1 MYFPTKKRI
10 FVKKFCCI
18 VMPEIGKEKTFKM
31 KKLTILFFAALIL
44 SACNR
49 VQNGGDNGVEVI
61 EYPAEDIVNQ
71 DEIKQSDDFYL
82 NQTDQSN
89 ANDLARFLA
98 GKPVDK
104 YADLQNTPF
113 YKEYSL
119 KTAQQWEDLTTRTLE
134 PIKKWCKENINDFSS
149 DTSCL
154 IYPFGGPDLI
164 FAMTFF
170 PNAGDYILQG
180 LENPGKLAEPDKI
193 SQPKIQ
199 AYLDSLLY
207 SFRYLTR
214 FGFFVAGQ
222 MQQDFRNEHLDGT
235 LHLALYTLAMEN
247 CIITNYR
254 DIYLDNRGNI
264 TEADGNET
272 KHPYGWEIVFKKDG
286 DKKPRTVKY
295 FRMDTSDPP
304 LMGKM
309 EFPFFVNSFKE
320 KICYLKSASYLL
332 QSVEFKIMQKLV
344 VDQCDKILQDE
355 SGLAY
360 GKLIKDYDVKLFGT
374 YTRPL
379 KVFSIF
385 KQEDLKEALA
395 AKKSQPLPFKIGY
408 ASQLNESVLMACTR
422 KTADS
427 PVEEAKP
434 SKPVVYTKDTVYK
447 VQFRVSWK
455 KLPESDFAGLQDVD
469 YYLDNSAY
477 KYTSGN
483 FKTEQECKEY
493 LPQVRAKGFSD
504 AFIVKFY
511 SGKRIK

>member
-1 MYFPTKKRI
+1 MQVQDEEKLK
-10 FVKKFCCI
+10 
-18 VMPEIGKEKTFKM
+18 KTFKM
-31 KKLTILFFAALIL
+31 KKLYSIFFAALIL
-44 SACNR
+44 SACNQT
-49 VQNGGDNGVEVI
+49 QNGGSDSGVEVI

-71 DEIKQSDDFYL
+71 EEVKLSDDFYL
-82 NQTDQSN
+82 NQVDQSN

-104 YADLQNTPF
+104 YAALQSTDF
-113 YKEYSL
+113 YKAYSQ
-119 KTAQQWEDLTTRTLE
+119 KTAQQWEDLTSKTLV
-134 PIKKWCKENINDFSS
+134 PIKKWCGENIKEFSE

-154 IYPFGGPDLI
+154 FYPFGGPDLI

-193 SQPKIQ
+193 PQPKIE

-264 TEADGNET
+264 TEADGTET

-286 DKKPRTVKY
+286 DNRPRTVKY

-304 LMGKM
+304 LTGKM
-309 EFPFFVNSFKE
+309 EFPFFVNSYKE

-332 QSVEFKIMQKLV
+332 QSVEFKIMQKLIA
-344 VDQCDKILQDE
+344 DQCDKILQDE
-355 SGLAY
+355 SGFAY
-360 GKLIKDYDVKLFGT
+360 GKLKKDYDIKLFGT
-374 YTRPL
+374 YTKPL

-385 KQEDLKEALA
+385 KQEDLKAALA
-395 AKKSQPLPFKIGY
+395 AQNSQPLPFKIGY

-427 PVEEAKP
+427 PKEEPKQP
-434 SKPVVYTKDTVYK
+434 SKPVVFTKDTVYK

-455 KLPESDFAGLQDVD
+455 KLPETDFSGLQEVD
-469 YYLDNSAY
+469 YYTDNSAY

-483 FKTEQECKEY
+483 FKTIKEAQDY
-493 LPQVRAKGFSD
+493 LPKVRAKGYSD

>member
-1 MYFPTKKRI
+1 
-10 FVKKFCCI
+10 
-18 VMPEIGKEKTFKM
+18 M
-31 KKLTILFFAALIL
+31 KSKYSLIL
-44 SACNR
+44 ICLTAIMFQACNGTK
-49 VQNGGDNGVEVI
+49 NDGAESVEVI

-71 DEIKQSDDFYL
+71 DEVKLSDDFYL
-82 NQTDQSN
+82 NQIDQSS

-98 GKPVDK
+98 GKSVDK
-104 YADLQNTPF
+104 YADLQNTDF
-113 YKEYSL
+113 YKAYSQ
-119 KTAQQWEDLTTRTLE
+119 KAKQQWEELTTKTLN
-134 PIKKWCKENINDFSS
+134 PVKKWCSENISDFSN

-154 IYPFGGPDLI
+154 FYPFGGPDLI

-180 LENPGKLAEPDKI
+180 LENPGKLAEPEKI
-193 SQPKIQ
+193 SEPKIH

-214 FGFFVAGQ
+214 FGFFIAGQ
-222 MQQDFRNEHLDGT
+222 MKDNFKNEYLDGT
-235 LHLALYTLAMEN
+235 LHIALYTLAMEN

-264 TEADGNET
+264 TESDGNAT
-272 KHPYGWEIVFKKDG
+272 KHPYGWEIVFKKEG
-286 DKKPRTVKY
+286 DSRPRTVKY

-304 LMGKM
+304 MTGKM
-309 EFPFFVNSFKE
+309 EFPFFINSFKE

-360 GKLIKDYDVKLFGT
+360 GKVKKDYEVKLFGT

-385 KQEDLKEALA
+385 KQDDLKQALLD
-395 AKKSQPLPFKIGY
+395 KNSQPLPFKIGY

-422 KTADS
+422 KDPNAQQIVDK
-427 PVEEAKP
+427 VETP
-434 SKPVVYTKDTVYK
+434 SKPIIYTKDTVYK

-455 KLPESDFAGLQDVD
+455 RLDERDFKDLPEVD
-469 YYLDNSAY
+469 YYTDNSAY
-477 KYTSGN
+477 KYTTGS
-483 FKTEQECKEY
+483 FKTEAECKEF
-493 LPQVRAKGFSD
+493 LPKVRAKGFSD

>member
-1 MYFPTKKRI
+1 
-10 FVKKFCCI
+10 
-18 VMPEIGKEKTFKM
+18 M
-31 KKLTILFFAALIL
+31 KLKNIIIILVL
-44 SACNR
+44 SLFACNPKGDSDSNSA
-49 VQNGGDNGVEVI
+49 VQVI

-71 DEIKQSDDFYL
+71 DELKTKDDFYL
-82 NQTDQSN
+82 NQIDQSN

-104 YADLQNTPF
+104 YAELQQTEF
-113 YKEYSL
+113 YKQYSA
-119 KTAQQWEDLTTRTLE
+119 KTAQQWEDLTTKTLN
-134 PIKKWCKENINDFSS
+134 PIKKWCQENINDFSQ
-149 DTSCL
+149 DTTCL
-154 IYPFGGPDLI
+154 FYPFGGPDLI

-180 LENPGKLAEPDKI
+180 LENPGKLAEPKNISENKI
-193 SQPKIQ
+193 H

-214 FGFFVAGQ
+214 FGFFIAGQ
-222 MQQDFRNEHLDGT
+222 MQEDFRNEHLDGT

-254 DIYLDNRGNI
+254 NIYLDNRGNI
-264 TEADGNET
+264 TESDGSQV

-286 DKKPRTVKY
+286 DKRPRTVKY
-295 FRMDTSDPP
+295 FRMDNSDPP
-304 LMGKM
+304 LTGKM
-309 EFPFFVNSFKE
+309 EFPFFINSFKQ
-320 KICYLKSASYLL
+320 KVCYLKSASYLL

-355 SGLAY
+355 SGLSYSAL
-360 GKLIKDYDVKLFGT
+360 KKNYDVKLFGT

-385 KQEDLKEALA
+385 KQEDLKNALVA
-395 AKKSQPLPFKIGY
+395 QNSKPLPFKIGY

-422 KTADS
+422 KTETEQVNKDKE
-427 PVEEAKP
+427 PAKP
-434 SKPVVYTKDTVYK
+434 IVYTKDTIYK
-447 VQFRVSWK
+447 IQFRVSWK
-455 KLPESDFAGLQDVD
+455 KLDSNDFNGLKDVD
-469 YYLDNSAY
+469 YYTDNSAY
-477 KYTSGN
+477 KYTFGS
-483 FKTEQECKEY
+483 FKSEEECKKH
-493 LPQVRAKGFSD
+493 LPEVRAKGFSD